1 MYSLHKMWVTLST
14 LAIPENDKKSDQG
27 AGFVEYGA
35 ILVLVSI
42 IAVAVMSTGLD
53 RIISQGIT
61 NAVYRALSL

>member
-1 MYSLHKMWVTLST
+1 MHSLHKMWVTLST
-14 LAIPENDKKSDQG
+14 LAIPRNDKKSDQG

-61 NAVYRALSL
+61 NAVYRALNL